1 MDKLKICSYNCRG
14 LNSTKKRFD
23 LFTLFKE
30 KKVDVLCLQET
41 HFTEEIEHKIYQQW
55 EGVCFYSHGSSNSKG
70 VAILLRKG
78 LDIKVAECKK
88 DNNGQFIALNISYE
102 NNSFILGNIYAPNS
116 DKPDFFKNVFDKM
129 KSFDN
134 VHIFIICGD
143 FNLVLDPSI
152 DYENYKYNNHNE
164 KSRKFLITQIND
176 NQLVDPFRHLHGAI
190 RKYTWKM
197 LSPLQKGRLDFFL
210 IDQNLLSFVRN
221 CDIDISYRS
230 DHSIIVLELQFSK
243 QEHGKG
249 FWKFNNSLL
258 KDKEYV
264 DCINKKIDSVILQ
277 YCLPVY
283 NTENVLNIDK
293 SQLQFIIDDQLFL
306 ETLLMEIRG
315 ETISFS
321 TYKAKTKCIREDSI
335 KKEISYIENN
345 LNETN
350 KDRLSSLQLE
360 LETLRKERLNGSF
373 IRSRSNWIDNREK
386 VTNYFCN
393 LEKQHVASKTMHYIE
408 KEDGIHIFD
417 QKEILKETKQF
428 YENLYTEPNN
438 VVDFDLSEQLAG
450 CSVKTINENQKKD
463 IEGLLQYN
471 EVTDT
476 LKNMKNDKS
485 PGNDGFTSIFYK
497 LFWNKIG
504 HFVVKALNYAFISK
518 SFSRNVKLGTI
529 TCIPKENK
537 ERQFLKNWRPI
548 TLLNVLYKLASGS
561 IA

>member
-134 VHIFIICGD
+134 VHSFIICGD

-190 RKYTWKM
+190 RKYTWKR

-230 DHSIIVLELQFSK
+230 DHSLIVLELQFSK

-306 ETLLMEIRG
+306 EKLLMEIRG

-350 KDRLSSLQLE
+350 KDRLS
-360 LETLRKERLNGSF
+360 
-373 IRSRSNWIDNREK
+373 
-386 VTNYFCN
+386 
-393 LEKQHVASKTMHYIE
+393 
-408 KEDGIHIFD
+408 
-417 QKEILKETKQF
+417 
-428 YENLYTEPNN
+428 
-438 VVDFDLSEQLAG
+438 
-450 CSVKTINENQKKD
+450 
-463 IEGLLQYN
+463 
-471 EVTDT
+471 
-476 LKNMKNDKS
+476 
-485 PGNDGFTSIFYK
+485 
-497 LFWNKIG
+497 
-504 HFVVKALNYAFISK
+504 
-518 SFSRNVKLGTI
+518 
-529 TCIPKENK
+529 
-537 ERQFLKNWRPI
+537 
-548 TLLNVLYKLASGS
+548 
-561 IA
+561 